1 MNLPNKYFTNF
12 PIEFKEINPEDFIS
26 ENKEDTK
33 FIVDDKIIINPDD
46 NGYIHKELSDKLSL
60 KEKNTVVINAPV
72 GYGKSYTIL
81 KTIKKIHDE
90 IPNSKIIVATPF
102 VSLVE
107 QYVNDIKNIGIPEKN
122 IYDYTN
128 LGRNPKE
135 KYNNK
140 K

>member
-60 KEKNTVVINAPV
+60 KEKNTVVIVNRQQKV
-72 GYGKSYTIL
+72 DTI
-81 KTIKKIHDE
+81 
-90 IPNSKIIVATPF
+90 
-102 VSLVE
+102 
-107 QYVNDIKNIGIPEKN
+107 Y
-122 IYDYTN
+122 
-128 LGRNPKE
+128 
-135 KYNNK
+135 
-140 K
+140 